1 MALTR
6 SMLKGMGLTEEQ
18 VSAIIDAHTETVDG
32 LKKDRDAYK
41 ADAEKYAAVKKEL
54 DELKSGNDDWQSKY
68 ETEHKA
74 YEEYKKGVADKERT
88 EAVREAY
95 KKLLLAEHVGEKH
108 VDSILR
114 VTDLSKMKL
123 GEDGKL
129 EGQDKLVETIKS
141 DWSGFIQT
149 VSEKGAQVETPPTG
163 NSAKPTRAEIYKKDD
178 HGRYVYDS
186 VTRQQ
191 MLAES
196 MTEGE

>member
-6 SMLKGMGLTEEQ
+6 SMLKGMGLTDEQ

-32 LKKDRDAYK
+32 LKKERDAYK
-41 ADAEKYAAVKKEL
+41 ADADKYASTKKEL
-54 DELKSGNDDWQSKY
+54 DDLRSGTDDWKGKY
-68 ETEHKA
+68 ESEHKA
-74 YEEYKKGVADKERT
+74 YEEYKKGVTEKERMST
-88 EAVREAY
+88 IRDAY
-95 KKLLLAEHVGEKH
+95 KKLLLAQNVGEKH
-108 VDSILR
+108 IDSILR

-123 GEDGKL
+123 AEDGTL
-129 EGQDKLVETIKS
+129 EGQEKLVETIRS

-149 VSEKGAQVETPPTG
+149 RTEKGTDVETPPKGSGT
-163 NSAKPTRAEIYKKDD
+163 KPTKAEIYKKDE

>member
-18 VSAIIDAHTETVDG
+18 VSAIIDAHAETVDG
-32 LKKDRDAYK
+32 LKKERDAYK
-41 ADAEKYAAVKKEL
+41 ADADKYASTKREL
-54 DELKSGNDDWQSKY
+54 EELRSGTDDWKGKY
-68 ETEHKA
+68 ESEHKA
-74 YEEYKKGVADKERT
+74 YEDFKKGVTEKER
-88 EAVREAY
+88 ENAVREAY

-114 VTDLSKMKL
+114 VTDLSKMKVA
-123 GEDGKL
+123 EDGTL

-149 VSEKGAQVETPPTG
+149 RSEKGADVETPPK
-163 NSAKPTRAEIYKKDD
+163 SSSSKPTRAEIYKKDD
-178 HGRYVYDS
+178 HGRYVHDS